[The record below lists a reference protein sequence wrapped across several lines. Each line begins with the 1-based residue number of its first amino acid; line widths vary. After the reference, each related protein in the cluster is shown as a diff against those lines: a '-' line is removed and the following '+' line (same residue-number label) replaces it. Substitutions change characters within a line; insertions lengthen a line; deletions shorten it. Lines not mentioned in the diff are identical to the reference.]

1 MNQETLQ
8 KVVDVFKQIQSTS
21 KSKEKEAILKENKD
35 FDEFVKILTFLYNPY
50 VLTGIKSKKLNK
62 FANFKSDKVKQFD
75 SLFDAMKYI
84 SKHNTGRDEDV
95 QAIAN
100 FINQYD
106 GEVREFLQQLFTKDY
121 KCGITAKTINKVFG
135 KSFIPQFEVQLA
147 KKFEDEEH
155 KLTGDFAVTLKLDGI
170 RCVVVKED
178 GVIKFFTR
186 QGQPIEGLVELV
198 EDFKRLPDNMV
209 YDGELLLVNEKNLA
223 SDDLFRETQKVVRK
237 DGEKRNVEFHMFDLL
252 PVDEFK
258 AGKSKKIYADRRKD
272 LDDLEVSG
280 FIKKLPILYYGTD
293 KTKIFELLNKVVE
306 EGYEG
311 LMVNNGRGY
320 YVAKRTDNLLKVKKM
335 HTVDLRVVDIEEGTG
350 KNKGK
355 LGAVIVDYKGYR
367 VGIGSGFTDE
377 QREYYW
383 NNQNEI
389 LGKIVEIQYFEESRN
404 QDGGVSL
411 RFPVF
416 KRLRD
421 DKDEPSLY

>member
-21 KSKEKEAILKENKD
+21 KSKEKEAILKGNKD

-62 FANFKSDKVKQFD
+62 FANFMSDKVKQFD

-84 SKHNTGRDEDV
+84 SKHNTGRDEDI

-186 QGQPIEGLVELV
+186 QGQPIEGLVELE
-198 EDFKRLPDNMV
+198 EDFKKLPDNMV
-209 YDGELLLVNEKNLA
+209 YDGELLLVNEKNLS

-335 HTVDLRVVDIEEGTG
+335 HTVDLRVFDLEEGTG
-350 KNKGK
+350 KYKGK